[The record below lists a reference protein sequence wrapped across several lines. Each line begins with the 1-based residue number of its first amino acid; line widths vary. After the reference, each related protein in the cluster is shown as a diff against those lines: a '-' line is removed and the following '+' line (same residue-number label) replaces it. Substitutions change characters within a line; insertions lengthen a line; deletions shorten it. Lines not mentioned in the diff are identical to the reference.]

1 MKTLLFLLVLF
12 ISNCCFG
19 QSKIDLINIAKIDSI
34 VYANVEISSK
44 NSYLIYSIKD
54 KIIVID
60 SCKREVVYLNREESN
75 QMLDVKELSH
85 ENTVKLFEDKNI
97 KKSKNYSN
105 NDYDNSCIGSYV
117 YLSIIKNKE
126 KYFEFNLP
134 FMLLCDRNKIRYP
147 FDYKTLSFL
156 NSLLN
161 KELKII

>member
-1 MKTLLFLLVLF
+1 MKTLFFLLVLY

-19 QSKIDLINIAKIDSI
+19 QSKMDLENITKIDSI

-44 NSYLIYSIKD
+44 NSYLIYSVKD

-60 SCKREVVYLNREESN
+60 SCKREVIYLNREESK
-75 QMLDVKELSH
+75 QVLEMKELSH
-85 ENTVKLFEDKNI
+85 ENTVKLFKVKNI

-126 KYFEFNLP
+126 KHFQFNLP
-134 FMLLCDRNKIRYP
+134 FMLLCDKNKIRYP
-147 FDYKTLSFL
+147 FDYKTLNFL
-156 NSLLN
+156 NLLLN
-161 KELKII
+161 KQD